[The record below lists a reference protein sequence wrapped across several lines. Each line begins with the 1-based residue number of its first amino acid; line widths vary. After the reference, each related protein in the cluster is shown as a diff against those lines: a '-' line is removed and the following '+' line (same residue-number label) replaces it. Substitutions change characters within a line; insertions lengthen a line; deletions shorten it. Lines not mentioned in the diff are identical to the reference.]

1 MQAEKKNETLTEDEL
16 IHFIKKF
23 YSRRDISIN
32 AKVIG
37 GYLLVARPIN
47 KGYVTLSLQQIGV
60 GTNTKPRLLDR
71 CIKQLIDVGFL
82 KRLGPDTWVIVELSD
97 GRVD

>member
-1 MQAEKKNETLTEDEL
+1 MQADKKNETLTEDEL
-16 IHFIKKF
+16 IRLTRQINF
-23 YSRRDISIN
+23 RRDLSSN

-37 GYLLVARPIN
+37 GYLLVAGPIN
-47 KGYVTLSLQQIGV
+47 KGHITLPLQQIEWE
-60 GTNTKPRLLDR
+60 TNTKPRLLDR
-71 CIKQLIDVGFL
+71 CIKELIDVGFL